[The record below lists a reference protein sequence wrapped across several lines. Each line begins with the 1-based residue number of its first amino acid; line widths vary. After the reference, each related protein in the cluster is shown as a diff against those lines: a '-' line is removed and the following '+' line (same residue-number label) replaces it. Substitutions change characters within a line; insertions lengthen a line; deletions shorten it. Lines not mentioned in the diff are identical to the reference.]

1 MKSFVKKEKDPRINL
16 ALQEFDEDPFRRFNV
31 AFALMSVIP
40 FLVSLYILVTRLFSF
55 DILVGDVGLVLFIS
69 ILVSLCGLFVGY
81 GIIKNVLRKVVY
93 NAALA
98 KKCNTTKSSFV
109 ATVSHELRNPIFVL
123 SANIEGMLEGM
134 YGQIGEKQANSLRT
148 CKDVINRMEMLVT
161 NLLDL
166 YKIEAGMVKLRKEAC
181 DVCAL
186 LEKQMKE
193 MDVLIREKR
202 VSVIKDCPKEALTAW
217 ADKDKITQVI
227 NNLLSNAVKYSPE
240 GGRVSVRV
248 FSTGEF
254 VRLEIEDNGP
264 GIPEDKLKRIFD
276 KFERLDETTQGVGL
290 GLAITKDIVELH
302 GGKIWAESAP
312 GQGSKF
318 IVVLP
323 CVPKNS
329 TPQ

>member
-1 MKSFVKKEKDPRINL
+1 MKVFVKKGKDPKIDL
-16 ALQEFDEDPFRRFNV
+16 TLQEFEEDPFRKFNV

-55 DILVGDVGLVLFIS
+55 NILVGDVGLVLFIS

-81 GIIKNVLRKVVY
+81 SIIRDILRKVVR
-93 NAALA
+93 NATIA
-98 KKCNTTKSSFV
+98 KKCNASKSSFV

-134 YGQIGEKQANSLRT
+134 YGQTGEKQENALRT
-148 CKDVINRMEMLVT
+148 CKEVIGRMEMLVT

-166 YKIEAGMVKLRKEAC
+166 YKIEAGMVKLRKKTC
-181 DVCAL
+181 NICAI
-186 LEKQMKE
+186 LEKQLKE
-193 MDVLIREKR
+193 IEVLIRER
-202 VSVIKDCPKEALTAW
+202 RMNVIKDCPKDILTAW
-217 ADKDKITQVI
+217 ADEDKITQVI
-227 NNLLSNAVKYSPE
+227 NNLLSNAIKYSQE
-240 GGRVSVRV
+240 EGRVLIRI
-248 FSTGEF
+248 FPAGEF
-254 VRLEIEDNGP
+254 VRFEVQDNGP

-290 GLAITKDIVELH
+290 GLAITRDIVELH
-302 GGKIWAESAP
+302 GGKIWAESTP

-323 CVPKNS
+323 GVQKENA
-329 TPQ
+329 PQ